1 MHMTHSA
8 LGESDR
14 RCCSRTLPMELGS
27 GPTSWS
33 RRSAGGVPSTRK
45 VRMVGLFPPLESPIS
60 MAMKGEVRLFRGEE
74 TRDEMTDA
82 EDEERLL
89 KPDTPRSARG
99 RMRLLPPPPLLLAL
113 LPPLLDDI
121 LASSNGLGRRRSVV

>member
-1 MHMTHSA
+1 
-8 LGESDR
+8 
-14 RCCSRTLPMELGS
+14 MELGS

-82 EDEERLL
+82 EDDERLL